1 MGAGGDDVG
10 GEDGGGEDGGGRLP
24 AGAGSGAT
32 TDERVWT
39 AALVVIGDEILSGRT
54 QDANLAYLA
63 RWLNIQGIR
72 LKEARVVP
80 DEMAA
85 IGEAVT
91 ACLAAHD
98 YVFTTGGIGPTHD
111 DITVDAIA
119 AALGLPVV
127 MHPEAEAALRAYYG
141 DRITEARL
149 RMARVP
155 QGAELIP
162 NPETGAPGIRLGR
175 LFILA
180 GVPKIT
186 QGMLR
191 GLDGKLAGGRPV
203 LSAAVGAWT
212 AESRVAGLLAEV
224 QRGFDTVQIGSYPFW
239 REGRTG
245 ANFVLRSVDPH
256 ALREAVDRLMEAL
269 RADGLEPVEGEI

>member
-1 MGAGGDDVG
+1 MASSAA
-10 GEDGGGEDGGGRLP
+10 EDRI
-24 AGAGSGAT
+24 
-32 TDERVWT
+32 WT
-39 AALVVIGDEILSGRT
+39 AALIIIGDEILSGRT
-54 QDANLAYLA
+54 QDANLSYLA

-72 LKEARVVP
+72 LAEARVVP
-80 DEMAA
+80 DDMAA
-85 IGEAVT
+85 IGAAVT
-91 ACLAAHD
+91 ACLAACD

-111 DITVDAIA
+111 DITVDAVA

-127 MHPEAEAALRAYYG
+127 YHPEAEATLRAYYG

-155 QGAELIP
+155 AGAELIP
-162 NPETGAPGIRLGR
+162 NPETGAPGIRLDR
-175 LFILA
+175 LFIMA

-212 AESRVAGLLAEV
+212 AESRVAGILADV
-224 QRGFDTVQIGSYPFW
+224 QKGFSDVQIGSYPFW
-239 REGRTG
+239 REGKTG

-256 ALREAVDRLMEAL
+256 HLRCAVERLVAAL

>member
-1 MGAGGDDVG
+1 MS
-10 GEDGGGEDGGGRLP
+10 EQQNQGGGPENRQAEAEQPD
-24 AGAGSGAT
+24 
-32 TDERVWT
+32 RVWT
-39 AALVVIGDEILSGRT
+39 AALVIIGDEILSGRT

-72 LKEARVVP
+72 LKEARVVS
-80 DEMAA
+80 DDADA
-85 IGEAVT
+85 IGSAVT

-111 DITVDAIA
+111 DITVDAVA
-119 AALGLPVV
+119 AALGRKVV
-127 MHPEAEAALRAYYG
+127 HHPGAVEILSRYYG

-155 QGAELIP
+155 EGADLIP
-162 NPETGAPGIRLGR
+162 NPETGAPGIRLDR
-175 LFILA
+175 LFIMA

-203 LSAAVGAWT
+203 VSRAVGAWT
-212 AESRVAGLLAEV
+212 QESRVADLLARIQKEHDGV
-224 QRGFDTVQIGSYPFW
+224 LARGQ
-239 REGRTG
+239 GRRK
-245 ANFVLRSVDPH
+245 LRLAICRRCAPCRCGRCPS
-256 ALREAVDRLMEAL
+256 R
-269 RADGLEPVEGEI
+269 RA